1 MVNASPTDP
10 GIHADRRAQ
19 AGLPASEDTDLSAL
33 MHLDNLATAL
43 ALLTL
48 ALAWTWVAVFIA
60 SH

>member
-10 GIHADRRAQ
+10 AIHADRRAQ
-19 AGLPASEDTDLSAL
+19 ADLSAPEDTDLSAL
-33 MHLDNLATAL
+33 MHHDNLATAL

-60 SH
+60 SR